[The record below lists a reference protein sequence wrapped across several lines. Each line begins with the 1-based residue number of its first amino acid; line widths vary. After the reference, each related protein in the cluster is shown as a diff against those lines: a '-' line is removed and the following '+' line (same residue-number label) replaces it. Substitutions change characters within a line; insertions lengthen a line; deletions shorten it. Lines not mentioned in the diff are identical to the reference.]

1 MLPHRRLPPPVHGQ
15 YTAVDESSKRL
26 IRKDNHATNLFQRS
40 AWRLPVGWHRFRPF
54 PAPQPQDRHA
64 ISTRPLMP
72 QASVIIPAYNAEAT
86 LAAAMASAQRQTLA
100 DIEILVV
107 DDASTDGTLAVAQRL
122 AAGDLR
128 VSVISGG
135 RNRGPAGARNLG
147 LAVAAGEWIALL
159 DADDAFE
166 PERLARLVPL
176 ARQCGA
182 DMLADNPLPESGD
195 GGTQPRQRIGRTSWR
210 ERGCQ
215 TG

>member
-1 MLPHRRLPPPVHGQ
+1 
-15 YTAVDESSKRL
+15 
-26 IRKDNHATNLFQRS
+26 
-40 AWRLPVGWHRFRPF
+40 
-54 PAPQPQDRHA
+54 
-64 ISTRPLMP
+64 MP

-147 LAVAAGEWIALL
+147 LAVAAGEG
-159 DADDAFE
+159 
-166 PERLARLVPL
+166 RSGGRRVGKGCVSRVKAR
-176 ARQCGA
+176 GA
-182 DMLADNPLPESGD
+182 AVH
-195 GGTQPRQRIGRTSWR
+195 
-210 ERGCQ
+210 
-215 TG
+215 

>member
-1 MLPHRRLPPPVHGQ
+1 MIRRPPRSTRTDTLVPYTTLFRSLPHRRRPPPVHGQ

-100 DIEILVV
+100 DIEI
-107 DDASTDGTLAVAQRL
+107 DRKSTRL
-122 AAGDLR
+122 NHSHYCA
-128 VSVISGG
+128 
-135 RNRGPAGARNLG
+135 
-147 LAVAAGEWIALL
+147 
-159 DADDAFE
+159 
-166 PERLARLVPL
+166 
-176 ARQCGA
+176 
-182 DMLADNPLPESGD
+182 
-195 GGTQPRQRIGRTSWR
+195 PRM
-210 ERGCQ
+210 
-215 TG
+215 

>member
-1 MLPHRRLPPPVHGQ
+1 MLAKRKSSINRISLRAGRGRLPNRRLPPPVHVQ
-15 YTAVDESSKRL
+15 DTAVDESSKRL

-72 QASVIIPAYNAEAT
+72 PASVIIPAYTAEAT

-107 DDASTDGTLAVAQRL
+107 DDASTDRTPALLPPL

-128 VSVISGG
+128 GIVISGG
-135 RNRGPAGARNLG
+135 RHP
-147 LAVAAGEWIALL
+147 
-159 DADDAFE
+159 
-166 PERLARLVPL
+166 
-176 ARQCGA
+176 
-182 DMLADNPLPESGD
+182 
-195 GGTQPRQRIGRTSWR
+195 
-210 ERGCQ
+210 
-215 TG
+215 

>member
-1 MLPHRRLPPPVHGQ
+1 MRIS
-15 YTAVDESSKRL
+15 DWSS
-26 IRKDNHATNLFQRS
+26 DVCS
-40 AWRLPVGWHRFRPF
+40 S
-54 PAPQPQDRHA
+54 D
-64 ISTRPLMP
+64 
-72 QASVIIPAYNAEAT
+72 

-182 DMLADNPLPESGD
+182 DK
-195 GGTQPRQRIGRTSWR
+195 IGRASCR
-210 ERGCQ
+210 ERVCQ
-215 TG
+215 YV